1 MREYYHCI
9 KEFGGQEKELHANAF
24 MPPYS
29 VLTGFAFPRF
39 QKESYCDS
47 VSPKF
52 YTMHW
57 SQMVEFWGRRLLENN
72 PAIDEEILVKALV
85 QLMDLDDDPA
95 ITELSGYGYPKPDE
109 PHPVPDTPQIRK
121 LQQAMSAAGTRTPL
135 IPLIHGYGPDD
146 DFQRRLQLVA
156 TSSVPGVWI
165 NRYGY
170 LSDAKLNLI
179 ASM

>member
-1 MREYYHCI
+1 MKRVIGGCYDYLNGRLTNEDLHDLASPDRGKGTLLHILTAIPELGEWLRFKRELSSDLMREYYHCV

-72 PAIDEEILVKALV
+72 PAIDEDRRFLAELGLSPLAAQPLTPVAQTAL
-85 QLMDLDDDPA
+85 
-95 ITELSGYGYPKPDE
+95 
-109 PHPVPDTPQIRK
+109 
-121 LQQAMSAAGTRTPL
+121 
-135 IPLIHGYGPDD
+135 
-146 DFQRRLQLVA
+146 
-156 TSSVPGVWI
+156 
-165 NRYGY
+165 
-170 LSDAKLNLI
+170 
-179 ASM
+179 